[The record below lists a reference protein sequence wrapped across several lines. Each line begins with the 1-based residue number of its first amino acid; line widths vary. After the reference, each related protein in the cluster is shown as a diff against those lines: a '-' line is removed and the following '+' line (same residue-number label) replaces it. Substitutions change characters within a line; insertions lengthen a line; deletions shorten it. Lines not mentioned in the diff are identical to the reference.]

1 MGIITT
7 ASFAKALW
15 PGVRTWYGLKY
26 AEYPVEYL
34 DIFTKYNSSMA
45 FEEEAGIS
53 GFGLARIK
61 PEGTGITYD
70 SASQSFVARYVHAV
84 YALGF
89 MISKEMY
96 DDGMG
101 EVTALRRA
109 NALAF
114 SIRQTKEVLGAN
126 VLNRAFTAA
135 YTMGANHDGKP
146 LCDTAHPNKAGGTWS
161 NIISASADLSEAAL
175 EQACIDIAGF
185 KNDRGLQI
193 AVKPVGLII
202 PPGLEF
208 TAARLLKSIQQSGTA
223 YNDIN
228 AVRVLGKFPQG
239 AKVNNYLT
247 ADADAWWVKTDCPD
261 GLKYFERNGDSFG
274 VDNDFDTNNAKF
286 KAEFRGQFG
295 WTDPRCALGSQ
306 GA

>member
-34 DIFTKYNSSMA
+34 DIFDKFPSSLA

-53 GFGLARIK
+53 GFGLARLK
-61 PEGTGITYD
+61 TEGGGITYD
-70 SASQSFVARYVHAV
+70 SASQAFVSRYVHAV

-96 DDGMG
+96 DDGLG

-114 SIRQTKEVLGAN
+114 SIRQTKEILAAN

-135 YTMGANHDGKP
+135 YTMGANHDGQE
-146 LCDTAHPNKAGGTWS
+146 LCASDHPNKAGGTWS
-161 NIISASADLSEAAL
+161 NMLATNADLSEAAL

-185 KNDRGLQI
+185 KNDRGMII
-193 AVKPVGLII
+193 AIKPTGIVI
-202 PPGLEF
+202 PTSLEF
-208 TAARLLKSIQQSGTA
+208 EAARILKSIGQSGTA

-228 AVRVLGKFPQG
+228 ALRTLGKFPKG
-239 AKVNNYLT
+239 AKVNHYLN
-247 ADADAWWVKTDCPD
+247 DDDAWFVKTDCPD

-295 WTDPRCALGSQ
+295 WTDPRCILGTP